1 MGRVA
6 INEGVLLWAI
16 DRAGLTPDG
25 LESKFPKIR
34 QPVGRES
41 IAHPAFS
48 IIPTRDLARYH
59 LPRIQDYEYPFHV
72 FRSRVSVDVPAA

>member
-16 DRAGLTPDG
+16 DRAGLTPDS

-34 QPVGRES
+34 QW
-41 IAHPAFS
+41 
-48 IIPTRDLARYH
+48 
-59 LPRIQDYEYPFHV
+59 
-72 FRSRVSVDVPAA
+72 VDGAEMPPKVRHFL